1 MQYIFFLYIYINY
14 FILLY
19 RKKPKIKHPHI
30 LFHFR
35 ENITFEYVIKF
46 QKNIHYLTCL
56 EKIMYSLLPRVT

>member
-35 ENITFEYVIKF
+35 ENITFEYVIK
-46 QKNIHYLTCL
+46 
-56 EKIMYSLLPRVT
+56 